1 LRIIYYT
8 GNIRFIE
15 ATLRRPHLT
24 AKGHI
29 MSKLVSG
36 SRRATDK
43 VSTDESL
50 ELLATLAY
58 EYALKND
65 AIDILSVENAILK
78 VRQLKIEATGGF
90 RTLNLD
96 EVK

>member
-1 LRIIYYT
+1 M
-8 GNIRFIE
+8 NKKD
-15 ATLRRPHLT
+15 A
-24 AKGHI
+24 
-29 MSKLVSG
+29 G

-65 AIDILSVENAILK
+65 EVDILSVETAILK
-78 VRQLKIEATGGF
+78 CRTLKIEATGGF
-90 RTLNLD
+90 KTLP
-96 EVK
+96 EIS

>member
-1 LRIIYYT
+1 
-8 GNIRFIE
+8 
-15 ATLRRPHLT
+15 
-24 AKGHI
+24 
-29 MSKLVSG
+29 MSELAGG

-65 AIDILSVENAILK
+65 AIDILAVETAILK

-90 RTLNLD
+90 RTLELD
-96 EVK
+96 EAK